1 MNNSS
6 FFFFSIPISLLLRFT
21 DDTFDPELAAT
32 IGKYVLMLPEKNLH
46 QLQNKIAVCLDL
58 SNR

>member
-1 MNNSS
+1 ML
-6 FFFFSIPISLLLRFT
+6 FK
-21 DDTFDPELAAT
+21 DDTFDTELAAT